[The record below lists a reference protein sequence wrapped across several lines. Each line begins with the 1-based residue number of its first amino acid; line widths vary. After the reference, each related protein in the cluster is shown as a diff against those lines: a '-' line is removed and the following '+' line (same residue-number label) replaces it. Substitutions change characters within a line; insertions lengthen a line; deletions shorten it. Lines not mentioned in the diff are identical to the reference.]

1 MFDPSIKEKFDKVIA
16 YSQGINHPITDEI
29 FAKWETNK
37 DWFIQKMPNLIW
49 TSPNEITIDISEEKK
64 RSQVHDFC
72 MMIADDYNYV
82 QLTDFIWAN
91 RDSFYDNVVVDNKKC
106 SEAVL
111 GMKLIKAFKFF
122 ILDEDDLKY
131 LQDKASTLIQSA
143 KIKGYLNLSVHPLD
157 YLSSSENAH
166 NWRSCHALNGDYGAG
181 NLSYMC
187 DPSTV
192 IAYLSDKKEYNL
204 PNFPTD
210 VKWNS
215 KRWRTL
221 IHFSDDK
228 DMIFFGNAYP
238 FQNDGLKEHIAKI
251 DIPAVFGS
259 RYEYGTPSK
268 EFISMTGTNR
278 LYPVSANRALSIEKI
293 VKSEPDTLEY
303 NDLLYSSTH
312 IPQYSFRYGD
322 IPLSRENSKVRI
334 GGAVPCVCCGRR
346 NIRRAETFMFCDECG
361 S

>member
-1 MFDPSIKEKFDKVIA
+1 MFDPSIKVNFDKIIA
-16 YSQGINHPITDEI
+16 YSQSISNPITDEI
-29 FAKWETNK
+29 FAEWETNK
-37 DWFIQKMPNLIW
+37 AWFIQRIPNLIW
-49 TSPNEITIDISEEKK
+49 TSPEEITINISEEKK
-64 RSQVHDFC
+64 RSQLHEFC
-72 MMIADDYNYV
+72 AMVADSYNYV
-82 QLTDFIWAN
+82 DLSNFIWSN
-91 RDSFYDNVVVDNKKC
+91 RDSFYDNVVTDNKWC
-106 SEAVL
+106 SEATL
-111 GMKLIKAFKFF
+111 GMKLIRAFKFF

-131 LQDKASTLIQSA
+131 LQDKASTLIQGA

-192 IAYLSDKKEYNL
+192 MAYLSDKKEYNL
-204 PNFPTD
+204 PNFPRD

-228 DMIFFGNAYP
+228 EMIFFGNAYP

-251 DIPAVFGS
+251 EIPAALGGQ
-259 RYEYGTPSK
+259 YEYGPPSK
-268 EFISMTGTNR
+268 EFMSVIGTNR
-278 LYPVSANRALSIEKI
+278 LYPVSVNRALSIEKI
-293 VKSEPDTLEY
+293 VKSESDTLEY
-303 NDLLYSSTH
+303 NDVLYSSTH
-312 IPQYSFRYGD
+312 VPQYSFRYNT

-334 GGAVPCVCCGRR
+334 GSAVPCVCCGTR
-346 NIRRAETFMFCDECG
+346 NIRRAETYMLCDSCG
-361 S
+361 A